1 MRPWA
6 VCLFSM
12 VLASLELQGVEPTTS
27 LSGLPENYVDLSDSY
42 QKLIYSSD
50 GNAYLNTSVRFV

>member
-6 VCLFSM
+6 VCLFCM
-12 VLASLELQGVEPTTS
+12 VLASLKLQGVEPTTS
-27 LSGLPENYVDLSDSY
+27 LSGLPENYVDLDDSY

-50 GNAYLNTSVRFV
+50 GNAYLNTSVRFF